1 MGVPCGKSHGW
12 EPHSWSLKP
21 PPRVSLMA
29 QAALG
34 RGCAGQSHTQLVGLF
49 PRTRLCRP
57 NHAPFSLEVYED
69 KQKQWFLA
77 RTTSFTLK

>member
-29 QAALG
+29 QAALEEG
-34 RGCAGQSHTQLVGLF
+34 EPDSHTLSWWGSSQELG
-49 PRTRLCRP
+49 
-57 NHAPFSLEVYED
+57 SVYLTKHRFLWKSMNLD
-69 KQKQWFLA
+69 KTGGFLP
-77 RTTSFTLK
+77 SPPVSP